1 MVYLK
6 SGREAAPLFSIQ
18 KALYNFWGMTSRKEE
33 KEFIRYLAVQLPASQ
48 EARENGKGKVNS
60 FFRNC
65 GRGSRTALTI

>member
-1 MVYLK
+1 MGETTDYADEEK
-6 SGREAAPLFSIQ
+6 
-18 KALYNFWGMTSRKEE
+18 KE